1 LTLSGSL
8 VLIEEVAISIHLPSV
23 YLVAVKLSCRHA
35 RERQKKKEN
44 VDEEAYQKRRGH
56 RLLEQAVAAPT
67 LDPCVTIASGNRW
80 PPLDKRSVK
89 LSSPPPAFQSTFANR
104 VLLRQTLYNL
114 SHISGTFTNGAQLTP
129 KFISKRRQS
138 FRMLTIFNKH
148 NVRQH
153 SPANI
158 NSYKPLATF
167 TSGTGRLSKRRSK
180 RRSVN
185 PA

>member
-1 LTLSGSL
+1 M
-8 VLIEEVAISIHLPSV
+8 H
-23 YLVAVKLSCRHA
+23 LVAVKRSCRHA
-35 RERQKKKEN
+35 RERQKKN
-44 VDEEAYQKRRGH
+44 VSMKRPTKRVADTES
-56 RLLEQAVAAPT
+56 LEQAVAVPT
-67 LDPCVTIASGNRW
+67 LAPCVTTAFIASGNCW

-89 LSSPPPAFQSTFANR
+89 LSSPPPASQSTFANR
-104 VLLRQTLYNL
+104 CLLRHTLYNL
-114 SHISGTFTNGAQLTP
+114 SQLSGTFTNGAQLTP

-138 FRMLTIFNKH
+138 FCMLKILNEH

-158 NSYKPLATF
+158 SSYKLLATF
-167 TSGTGRLSKRRSK
+167 TSGAGRLSKRRSK